1 MTATPTNSET
11 AHTTVVSIGVIL
23 MVTILL
29 VELAGINK
37 DWAAVGGLLFL
48 GVLLIQGMTH
58 GGELQ
63 TLEQYPK
70 AP

>member
-1 MTATPTNSET
+1 MTTPTNSTT
-11 AHTTVVSIGVIL
+11 AHTSLVSIGVIL

-29 VELAGINK
+29 VELAGVNK
-37 DWAAVGGLLFL
+37 DWAAVAGLLFL

-58 GGELQ
+58 SGSLAN
-63 TLEQYPK
+63 LAQYPK